1 MTQQEMIDILN
12 HYTIDYNVTWDE
24 VKYDADRA
32 IMRINSHLGAK
43 YPKMSTIMASP
54 EHHYSIRVK
63 DKDVQIFPERY
74 ILTVVIP
81 FIASEVLARDEEFTT
96 IYNKY
101 VLDFENGL
109 FDMFQNEFNKVPAV
123 FRQDIDAGV
132 FFAEGTPQRKVSMD
146 AEKNLPKFIFDI
158 HYHNTNPYI
167 DLPEILFDA
176 YAYEYGTTAKVLDMP
191 EASKQIISK
200 SGAFAY
206 KFKGWS
212 KDPRIT
218 TELVSI
224 GTEILMTEDLHLYT
238 VWERESTLSLS
249 EDGAVT
255 IKREYQS
262 VLTYLEIPDYINGK
276 LVTIIPERFSGDA
289 DNLKTIV
296 LPTYLVKVSS
306 YAFTNVRLTDI
317 IFPEYNGI
325 NNIII
330 DPSAICME
338 GSSNITSIY
347 LPKSVSAIGLYSFTI
362 PHSIVINCEVL
373 EENKPAEW
381 IEGWSAGHTVN
392 WGVYNG

>member
-1 MTQQEMIDILN
+1 ME
-12 HYTIDYNVTWDE
+12 
-24 VKYDADRA
+24 
-32 IMRINSHLGAK
+32 
-43 YPKMSTIMASP
+43 
-54 EHHYSIRVK
+54 
-63 DKDVQIFPERY
+63 Y

-123 FRQDIDAGV
+123 FRQDLDAGV
-132 FFAEGTPQRKVSMD
+132 YFAEGTPQHKVSMD

-212 KDPRIT
+212 KDPRIV
-218 TELVSI
+218 TELVPI

-238 VWERESTLSLS
+238 VWERESTLNLT
-249 EDGAVT
+249 DGAVT
-255 IKREYQS
+255 IKPEYQS

-276 LVTIIPERFSGDA
+276 IVTTIPGRFSGDSG
-289 DNLKTIV
+289 NLKTIV
-296 LPTYLVKVSS
+296 LPTYLTRVSRF
-306 YAFTNVRLTDI
+306 AFTNLSIVDI

-330 DPSAICME
+330 ESEAIYME
-338 GSSNITSIY
+338 GPSNITSIY
-347 LPKSVSAIGLYSFTI
+347 LPRSISTIGAYAFTI
-362 PHSIVINCEVL
+362 NHNIVINCEVL

-381 IEGWSAGHTVN
+381 VEGWSGNHTVN

>member
-1 MTQQEMIDILN
+1 MTQQEMVDILN

-43 YPKMSTIMASP
+43 YPKMSAIMVSP

-81 FIASEVLARDEEFTT
+81 FIASEILARDEEFTT

-123 FRQDIDAGV
+123 FRQDVDSGV

-146 AEKNLPKFIFDI
+146 VEKNLPKFVFDI

-167 DLPEILFDA
+167 DLPEVLFDT
-176 YAYEYGTTAKVLDMP
+176 YSYEYETTAKVLDMP

-200 SGAFAY
+200 SGAFVY

-212 KDPRIT
+212 KDPRIV
-218 TELVSI
+218 TELVPI

-238 VWERESTLSLS
+238 VWERENTLNFTN
-249 EDGAVT
+249 GVVT
-255 IKREYQS
+255 IKDEYKS

-276 LVTIIPERFSGDA
+276 LVETISANFLEGA
-289 DNLKTIV
+289 DKLKTVV
-296 LPTYLVKVSS
+296 LPTYLVKVSRF
-306 YAFTNVRLTDI
+306 AFTNSNLANV
-317 IFPEYNGI
+317 IFPEYNGA

-330 DPSAICME
+330 EPEAFNIE
-338 GSSNITSIY
+338 GFSNITSIY
-347 LPKSVSAIGLYSFTI
+347 LPRSVSTIGAFAFTI
-362 PHSIVINCEVL
+362 SPAITINCEVL
-373 EENKPAEW
+373 KDNEPN
-381 IEGWSAGHTVN
+381 GWAKGWAGNNTVN

>member
-1 MTQQEMIDILN
+1 MTQQEMVDILN

-43 YPKMSTIMASP
+43 YPKMSEIMVSP

-81 FIASEVLARDEEFTT
+81 FIASEILARDEEFTT

-123 FRQDIDAGV
+123 FRQDIDSGV

-146 AEKNLPKFIFDI
+146 VEKNLPKFVFDI

-167 DLPEILFDA
+167 DLPEVLFDT
-176 YAYEYGTTAKVLDMP
+176 YSYEYETTAKVLDMP
-191 EASKQIISK
+191 ESSKQIISK
-200 SGAFAY
+200 SGAFVY

-212 KDPRIT
+212 KDPRIV
-218 TELVSI
+218 TELVPI

-238 VWERESTLSLS
+238 VWERESTLNLTN
-249 EDGAVT
+249 GVVT
-255 IKREYQS
+255 IKDEYKS

-276 LVTIIPERFSGDA
+276 LVTTIPANFLEGADA
-289 DNLKTIV
+289 LKTVV
-296 LPTYLVKVSS
+296 LPTYLVRVSR
-306 YAFTNVRLTDI
+306 YAFTNSNLANVV
-317 IFPEYNGI
+317 FPEYNGG

-330 DPSAICME
+330 EPEAFNIESA
-338 GSSNITSIY
+338 SNITNIY
-347 LPKSVSAIGLYSFTI
+347 LPRSVSNIGAYAFTI
-362 PHSIVINCEVL
+362 SPAITINCEVL
-373 EENKPAEW
+373 EANKP
-381 IEGWSAGHTVN
+381 EGWAENWEGYNTVN

>member
-1 MTQQEMIDILN
+1 MTQQEMVDILN

-43 YPKMSTIMASP
+43 YPKMSEIMVSP

-81 FIASEVLARDEEFTT
+81 FIASEILARDEEFTT

-123 FRQDIDAGV
+123 FRQDIDSGV

-146 AEKNLPKFIFDI
+146 VEKNLPKFVFDI

-167 DLPEILFDA
+167 DLPEVLFDT
-176 YAYEYGTTAKVLDMP
+176 YSYEYETTAKVLDMP
-191 EASKQIISK
+191 ESSKQIISK
-200 SGAFAY
+200 SGAFVY

-212 KDPRIT
+212 KDPRIV
-218 TELVSI
+218 TELVPI

-238 VWERESTLSLS
+238 VWERESTLNLTN
-249 EDGAVT
+249 GVVT
-255 IKREYQS
+255 IKDEYKS

-276 LVTIIPERFSGDA
+276 LVETIPADFLEGADA
-289 DNLKTIV
+289 LKTVV
-296 LPTYLVKVSS
+296 LPTYLVRVSR
-306 YAFTNVRLTDI
+306 YAFTNSNLANVA
-317 IFPEYNGI
+317 FPEYNGG

-330 DPSAICME
+330 EPEAFNIESA
-338 GSSNITSIY
+338 SNITNIY
-347 LPKSVSAIGLYSFTI
+347 LPRSVSNIGAYAFTI
-362 PHSIVINCEVL
+362 SPAITINCEVL
-373 EENKPAEW
+373 EANKP
-381 IEGWSAGHTVN
+381 EGWAENWEGYNTVN

>member
-123 FRQDIDAGV
+123 FRQDLDAGV

-218 TELVSI
+218 TELVDI

-249 EDGAVT
+249 EDGSVS
-255 IKREYQS
+255 IKESYRDK
-262 VLTYLEIPDYINGK
+262 LTYLEIPNYINGQV
-276 LVTIIPERFSGDA
+276 VTIIPQDF
-289 DNLKTIV
+289 LKDCESITTVLLPLTIEIV
-296 LPTYLVKVSS
+296 ESR
-306 YAFTNVRLTDI
+306 AFTTNTLSSIV
-317 IFPEYNGI
+317 FPEYNGSNAI
-325 NNIII
+325 TLKEYAFNIQG
-330 DPSAICME
+330 AT
-338 GSSNITSIY
+338 GITSIY
-347 LPKSVSAIGLYSFTI
+347 LPKSITNININTFKFSSKISF
-362 PHSIVINCEVL
+362 NCEVL
-373 EENKPAEW
+373 EENKPSGW
-381 IEGWSAGHTVN
+381 QDGWSAGHTVN
-392 WGVYNG
+392 WGIYNG